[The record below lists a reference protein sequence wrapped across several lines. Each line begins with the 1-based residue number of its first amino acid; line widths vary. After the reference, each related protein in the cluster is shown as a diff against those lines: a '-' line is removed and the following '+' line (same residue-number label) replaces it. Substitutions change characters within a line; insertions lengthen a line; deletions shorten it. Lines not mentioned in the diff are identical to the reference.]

1 MTVEQVPPA
10 APPDVE
16 TPQLSFVERNQISPV
31 LFLLGSLF
39 IVFVLYQLVGGTIA
53 LLVAGSKVTRENVLL
68 HRILTISGQVLFIL
82 IPTLGLARLLSV
94 RLSSLFPW
102 RMPHL
107 GETFFASLSLLL
119 LQQVLQ
125 IYLFFQD
132 RIPLP
137 EKLSKFIQPFRDM
150 MEQMVRILVTAENL
164 PELAFVVL
172 VVAVV
177 PAIVEEV
184 LFRGLIQ
191 TGFERVTNP
200 WKAAIIAG
208 TIFGAF
214 HFNPFAV
221 VPLVGLGL
229 FFGFLRMRSKS
240 IVIAMTVHF
249 LNNVTAVVVAYF
261 KMDEEL
267 ILGAPKGGE
276 ANIPGVLSQL
286 FLFLVLFVVA
296 FISYLRT
303 TSHLDERR
311 GDERT

>member
-1 MTVEQVPPA
+1 
-10 APPDVE
+10 
-16 TPQLSFVERNQISPV
+16 
-31 LFLLGSLF
+31 
-39 IVFVLYQLVGGTIA
+39 
-53 LLVAGSKVTRENVLL
+53 
-68 HRILTISGQVLFIL
+68 
-82 IPTLGLARLLSV
+82 
-94 RLSSLFPW
+94 
-102 RMPHL
+102 MPHL